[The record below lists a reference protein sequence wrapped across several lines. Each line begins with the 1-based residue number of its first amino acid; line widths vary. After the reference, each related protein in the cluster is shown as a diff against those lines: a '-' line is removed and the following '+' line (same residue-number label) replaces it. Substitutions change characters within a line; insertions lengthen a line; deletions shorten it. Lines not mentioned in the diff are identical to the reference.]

1 MKISRANVSALA
13 GACLLGVAST
23 AVPALELGVFGDVS
37 WRASDSAS
45 DNNQFEIGGL
55 DLYANQQA
63 SDDTNAF
70 FEVVFENDGESFV
83 VDVERYQI
91 NHHFSRALTVGA
103 GRFHAPLGYWNR
115 NYHHGV
121 LIQDT
126 VTRPAFLDFEDGDA
140 AIMPMHAIGLMAMG
154 KFGNGLSYELS
165 VGNSNSYDTSGGPGS
180 DEIRLGNVSDL
191 SEAKQVI
198 GRASYAFSGLPLSL
212 SVFAMSNQLV
222 EYSSAG
228 IFSSKGL
235 GKGDNLA
242 KSMVYG
248 ADMHY
253 ERGPFTAMAEYYYLD
268 NQDETN
274 GAIVDG
280 QAMNDGTANAFYVQL
295 GYRFMDKWKAT
306 YRYEDLSTDSKDA
319 YFRIL
324 GTEDYSAHVGVLRY
338 DIDDSNALMLQVD
351 STDYDKSK
359 NVTEYILN
367 WSFLMF

>member
-1 MKISRANVSALA
+1 MKINHTRFVTFV
-13 GACLLGVAST
+13 GACILGLASA
-23 AVPALELGVFGDVS
+23 AVPALELGVFGDVG
-37 WRASDSAS
+37 WMTTDSS
-45 DNNQFEIGGL
+45 EDNNQFEIGGL
-55 DLYANQQA
+55 DLYANEQI

-70 FEVVFENDGESFV
+70 FEVVYENDGDSFV

-91 NHHFSRALTVGA
+91 NHHFSRAFSLGA

-140 AIMPMHAIGLMAMG
+140 AIMPMHVIGLMAMG
-154 KFGNGLSYELS
+154 KFDNGLSYELS
-165 VGNSNSYDTSGGPGS
+165 VGNSNSYKTNNGLGT
-180 DEIRLGNVSDL
+180 DEIRLGNVSDA

-198 GRASYAFSGLPLSL
+198 GRVSYAFSNLPLQL
-212 SVFAMSNQLV
+212 SAFAMSNQLV
-222 EYSSAG
+222 EQASMG
-228 IFSSKGL
+228 VL
-235 GKGDNLA
+235 GVGEGDDLA

-253 ERGPFTAMAEYYYLD
+253 ERGPFNAMAEYYYLD

-274 GAIVDG
+274 GATDPG
-280 QAMNDGTANAFYVQL
+280 TGKRLDDGTANAFYVQL
-295 GYRFMDKWKAT
+295 GYRFMDKWKVT
-306 YRYEDLSTDSKDA
+306 YRYEDLSTDSKDT
-319 YFRIL
+319 YFRVL

-351 STDYDKSK
+351 NTDYDKSDS
-359 NVTEYILN
+359 VTEYILN